1 MMKLFKKHRCF
12 GLIMARPFLKW
23 AGGKTQLLPALIESL
38 PPRPEDGYQY
48 AEAFL
53 GGGALFFELENRGW
67 IKSATLND
75 ANPEL
80 ILCYKTIRDSFAPV
94 LVELR
99 KIEDSFPKN
108 LELQSDFF
116 YQAREEWNSEICES
130 VDFYPK
136 KRVVRRVALTIFL
149 NKTCYN
155 GLFRVNRKGEFNTPF
170 GKYENPKIC
179 DEPNLRSVSEALQ
192 SVQLLCGDYSE
203 LNNQVTPFDLIYF
216 DPPYR
221 PLTTSSSFTA
231 YSRSGFNDKNQKELA
246 EFVTTISESE
256 TNILLSNSDPKVEDP
271 EDEFFDDLYKGFVV
285 KRILASRTIN
295 SKGNRRGKITE
306 ILVSNYN

>member
-1 MMKLFKKHRCF
+1 
-12 GLIMARPFLKW
+12 MARPFLKW
-23 AGGKTQLLPALIESL
+23 AGGKTQLLSVLIESL
-38 PPRPEDGYQY
+38 PPRPKDGYNY

-53 GGGALFFELENRGW
+53 GGGALFFELTNRGW
-67 IKSATLND
+67 IKTATLND

-80 ILCYKTIRDSFAPV
+80 ILCYKTIRDSLAPV

-99 KIEDSFPKN
+99 KIEDSFSKN

-136 KRVVRRVALTIFL
+136 KDVVRRVALTIFL

-170 GKYENPKIC
+170 GKYKNPTIC
-179 DEPNLRSVSEALQ
+179 DEANLRSVSESLQ
-192 SVQLLCGDYSE
+192 NVELLCGDYSD
-203 LNNQVTPFDLIYF
+203 LNSEKVSFDFIYF

-221 PLTTSSSFTA
+221 PLTTSASFTA
-231 YSRSGFNDKNQKELA
+231 YNKSGFNDENQRELA
-246 EFVTTISESE
+246 DFVENVSKKGTQ
-256 TNILLSNSDPKVEDP
+256 ILLSNSDPKVANPD
-271 EDEFFDDLYKGFVV
+271 DEFFDELYEGFHI
-285 KRILASRTIN
+285 KRILASRMIN
-295 SKGNRRGKITE
+295 SKGDGRGKITE
-306 ILVSNYN
+306 ILVSNYD